1 MSNQVGSTI
10 ESKIY
15 KSRTILLKQLEKRGF
30 DVSNYAEFSV
40 NEVNIMMQNS
50 QCDML
55 VENPLGHK
63 VYVKYHINKALRP
76 SYIYDV
82 VDELFN
88 IENILNKST
97 DQIIYITKSDPNDT
111 LIKLLNQLYHADNVF
126 ISVYNIKRLQFNIL
140 EHSYVP
146 KHEIMNETEIS
157 EMKQKYNIK
166 NDLEIPEISRFDPV
180 AMAIGMRPG
189 NVCKIVRPSK
199 TAITADYYRLCSQ

>member
-1 MSNQVGSTI
+1 MSTQVGSTI

-15 KSRTILLKQLEKRGF
+15 KSRNILLKQLEKRGF

-55 VENPLGHK
+55 VENPAGHK
-63 VYVKYHINKALRP
+63 VYVKYHIDKALRP

-111 LIKLLNQLYHADNVF
+111 LIKLLNQLYHTDNVF

-140 EHSYVP
+140 EHTLVP
-146 KHEIMNETEIS
+146 EHVILTTEETKELFQKFNITESHE
-157 EMKQKYNIK
+157 
-166 NDLEIPEISRFDPV
+166 LPEISRFDPV
-180 AMAIGMRPG
+180 AVAIGLRPG
-189 NVCKIVRPSK
+189 QVCSINRKSK
-199 TAITADYYRLCSQ
+199 TAVNSYYYRYCS

>member
-55 VENPLGHK
+55 VENPSGHK

-140 EHSYVP
+140 EHTLVP
-146 KHEIMNETEIS
+146 EHVILTKEDANELFKKFNITESHE
-157 EMKQKYNIK
+157 
-166 NDLEIPEISRFDPV
+166 LPEISRFDPV
-180 AMAIGMRPG
+180 AIAIGLRPG
-189 NVCKIVRPSK
+189 EICRITRKSK
-199 TAITADYYRLCSQ
+199 TAVNSYYYRYCS

>member
-1 MSNQVGSTI
+1 
-10 ESKIY
+10 
-15 KSRTILLKQLEKRGF
+15 
-30 DVSNYAEFSV
+30 
-40 NEVNIMMQNS
+40 MMQNS

-55 VENPLGHK
+55 VENPAGHK
-63 VYVKYHINKALRP
+63 VYVKYHIDKALRP

-140 EHSYVP
+140 EHTLVP
-146 KHEIMNETEIS
+146 EHAILTKEETTELFQKFNITESHE
-157 EMKQKYNIK
+157 
-166 NDLEIPEISRFDPV
+166 LPEISRFDPV
-180 AMAIGMRPG
+180 AVAIGLRPG
-189 NVCKIVRPSK
+189 QVCSINRKSK
-199 TAITADYYRLCSQ
+199 TAVNSYYYRYCS

>member
-55 VENPLGHK
+55 VENPSGHK

-111 LIKLLNQLYHADNVF
+111 LIKLLNQLYYADNVF

-140 EHSYVP
+140 EHTLVP
-146 KHEIMNETEIS
+146 EHVILTKEDANELFKKFNITESHE
-157 EMKQKYNIK
+157 
-166 NDLEIPEISRFDPV
+166 LPEISRFDPV
-180 AMAIGMRPG
+180 AIAIGLRPG
-189 NVCKIVRPSK
+189 EICRINRKSK
-199 TAITADYYRLCSQ
+199 TAVNSYYYRYCS

>member
-55 VENPLGHK
+55 VENPSGHK

-140 EHSYVP
+140 EHTLVP
-146 KHEIMNETEIS
+146 EHVILTKEDANELFKKFNITESHE
-157 EMKQKYNIK
+157 
-166 NDLEIPEISRFDPV
+166 LPEISRFDPV
-180 AMAIGMRPG
+180 AIAIGLRPG
-189 NVCKIVRPSK
+189 EICRINRKSK
-199 TAITADYYRLCSQ
+199 TAVNSYYYRYCS

>member
-1 MSNQVGSTI
+1 MSTQVGSTI

-15 KSRTILLKQLEKRGF
+15 KSRNILLKQLEKRGF

-55 VENPLGHK
+55 VENPAGHK
-63 VYVKYHINKALRP
+63 VYVKYHIDKALRP
-76 SYIYDV
+76 LYIYDV

-140 EHSYVP
+140 EHTLVP
-146 KHEIMNETEIS
+146 EHVILTTEETNELFQKFNITESHE
-157 EMKQKYNIK
+157 
-166 NDLEIPEISRFDPV
+166 LPEISRFDPV
-180 AMAIGMRPG
+180 AVAIGLRPG
-189 NVCKIVRPSK
+189 QVCSINRKSK
-199 TAITADYYRLCSQ
+199 TAVNSYYYRYCS